1 MTSVITISTLRVNA
15 SKSTGSYHMTCEEKN
30 EIYDSVGNYWFDS
43 HFGTQRE
50 GSISGCLMMVA
61 TKHGKDAIYHATRY
75 MVDLGFN
82 VGSYALMQQEYDI
95 D

>member
-1 MTSVITISTLRVNA
+1 MEYEDL
-15 SKSTGSYHMTCEEKN
+15 SK
-30 EIYDSVGNYWFDS
+30 IYDSVGNYWFDS

-61 TKHGKDAIYHATRY
+61 IKHGKDAIYHATRY
-75 MVDLGFN
+75 MMDLGFN

>member
-1 MTSVITISTLRVNA
+1 MEYEDLSKIYNSVS
-15 SKSTGSYHMTCEEKN
+15 
-30 EIYDSVGNYWFDS
+30 NYWFD
-43 HFGTQRE
+43 HQFGLPNGQ

-75 MVDLGFN
+75 MVDMGFN
-82 VGSYALMQQEYDI
+82 VGSYALMQEEYDI